1 MRAHPNAAGLGVN
14 WCIFGSSG
22 HITKPEG
29 GVLENFT
36 MRSDDNFHS
45 NRTIKTICDPTRVLV
60 FPNPH
65 YPLCRRGFYN
75 LDENGIPIAAAWTS
89 KVSFQTIRINHYFS
103 KSREEYTAKK
113 SRGRATVNQYR
124 TAKDFEAYDQNLI
137 RDTEILSLV

>member
-1 MRAHPNAAGLGVN
+1 M
-14 WCIFGSSG
+14 
-22 HITKPEG
+22 
-29 GVLENFT
+29 LENFT

-89 KVSFQTIRINHYFS
+89 KVSFQTIRINHYFGKS
-103 KSREEYTAKK
+103 KEEYMSKK
-113 SRGRATVNQYR
+113 SRGRADCLR
-124 TAKDFEAYDQNLI
+124 EHIISDFEVCDQNI
-137 RDTEILSLV
+137 IHDTEILSLV